1 MQALESDVPATNLQP
16 HFFLKTGKSRSMYTQ
31 LEKQQ
36 KVHFSLLEIHL
47 QSHLRFLWNFIHL
60 GAETKILSSLFT
72 LHTPL
77 VKLAVSVSVISV
89 PFPFP

>member
-72 LHTPL
+72 L
-77 VKLAVSVSVISV
+77 
-89 PFPFP
+89 